1 MLLNY
6 RWYER
11 AIRLFKEIESMV
23 EDYQDMNDIPYGR
36 DWREFNE
43 AVFSGWV
50 DDSRAFLSLWYES
63 YESFIDYEREY
74 EELEAVT
81 ASMVRKAV
89 DQESEADVKAGKIW
103 GA

>member
-11 AIRLFKEIESMV
+11 ALRIFKELESMV
-23 EDYQDMNDIPYGR
+23 EDYQAMNDIPYGR

-43 AVFSGWV
+43 AVFSGWM
-50 DDSRAFLSLWYES
+50 DDNRAFLSLWYES